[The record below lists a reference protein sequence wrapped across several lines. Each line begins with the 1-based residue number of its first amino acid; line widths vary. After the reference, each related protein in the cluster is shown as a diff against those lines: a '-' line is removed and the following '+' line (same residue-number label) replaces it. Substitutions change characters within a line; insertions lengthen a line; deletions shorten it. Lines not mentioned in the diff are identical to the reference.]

1 MQCPECHSMNQA
13 DNAFCQHCGVALQSP
28 AEDPLSSDR
37 TNPIVKKASLQQTV
51 MAILDGDPDQP
62 LSKYVEWLITV
73 VVLFNCSAVILDSV
87 PEVHAE
93 YKDFFHELEF
103 WSVMFFTLEYILR
116 VWSLGSKYLSEG
128 NSWKGRREYMF
139 SAFGLVDFFATMPYY
154 MHVFFPTLDLRI
166 LRVLRLLRI
175 LKLSKYN
182 TALQDLFSAVYSE
195 RRAFGSAAFLLL
207 IATIVSASLMHFAEG
222 HAQPEQFGTIPHAI
236 YWAIVTIT
244 SGYGNVEPV
253 TKGGE
258 IVALLTGF
266 LGVCMAAIM
275 TGIVASAF
283 ANQMS
288 RKKSAYLAQLRQ
300 VLSDGVVTEAEQD
313 TLKRLQA
320 QFRLS
325 DKEVQTMMEQAQAGK
340 KS

>member
-1 MQCPECHSMNQA
+1 MEILEGSPNQ
-13 DNAFCQHCGVALQSP
+13 S
-28 AEDPLSSDR
+28 LSR
-37 TNPIVKKASLQQTV
+37 YA
-51 MAILDGDPDQP
+51 
-62 LSKYVEWLITV
+62 EWLISA
-73 VVLFNCSAVILDSV
+73 VVLVNCSAVILDSV
-87 PEVHAE
+87 PEVHAQ

-103 WSVMFFTLEYILR
+103 WSVMFFTAEYLMR
-116 VWSLGSKYLSEG
+116 VWSLGAKYADS
-128 NSWKGRREYMF
+128 SWKGRREYMF

-154 MHVFFPTLDLRI
+154 LHVFFPLLDLRI

-182 TALQDLFSAVYSE
+182 SALQDLFSAVYSE
-195 RRAFGSAAFLLL
+195 RRAFGSAAFLLT

-236 YWAIVTIT
+236 YWSIVTIT

-258 IVALLTGF
+258 VVALLTGF

-283 ANQMS
+283 ANQLS
-288 RKKSAYLAQLRQ
+288 RKKSAYQAQLRQ
-300 VLSDGVVTEAEQD
+300 VLADDVVTDAEKD
-313 TLKRLQA
+313 ALKRLQM

-325 DKEVQTMMEQAQAGK
+325 DKEVQTMMEQAKAGK
-340 KS
+340 KP

>member
-1 MQCPECHSMNQA
+1 MEILE
-13 DNAFCQHCGVALQSP
+13 GSP
-28 AEDPLSSDR
+28 L
-37 TNPIVKKASLQQTV
+37 
-51 MAILDGDPDQP
+51 QP
-62 LSKYVEWLITV
+62 LSRYAEWLISTV
-73 VVLFNCSAVILDSV
+73 VLVNCSAVILDSV
-87 PEVHAE
+87 PEVHAQ

-103 WSVMFFTLEYILR
+103 WSVMFFTAEYLMR
-116 VWSLGSKYLSEG
+116 VWSLGAKYVGS
-128 NSWKGRREYMF
+128 SWQGRREYMF

-154 MHVFFPTLDLRI
+154 LHVFFPLLDLRI

-182 TALQDLFSAVYSE
+182 SALQDLFSAVYSE
-195 RRAFGSAAFLLL
+195 RRAFGSAAFLLT

-222 HAQPEQFGTIPHAI
+222 RAQPEQFGTIPHAI
-236 YWAIVTIT
+236 YWSIVTIT

-258 IVALLTGF
+258 VIALLTGF

-288 RKKSAYLAQLRQ
+288 RKKSAYQAQLRQ
-300 VLSDGVVTEAEQD
+300 VLADDVVTDAEKD
-313 TLKRLQA
+313 ALKRLQM